1 MTFSRVFLKIANFVV
16 SLVVFLA
23 LFAFGAFAVYALWDN
38 EQVYSAVADAKAD
51 MLRLKPT
58 ADDADATPSFDQLL
72 KINPDVCAW
81 LTLDNTEIDYPVVRG
96 TDNLHYVNTDVFG
109 DYALSGSIFLDC
121 RNSRDF
127 SDPYSVLYG
136 HHMANHLMFGDL
148 DLYKDPS
155 FFAEN
160 PSGRLLLPDG
170 EYDLDIFACLLVNA
184 GDNVIFN
191 PTRRQTGNTSQ
202 LLQYVRD
209 NALNLRSET
218 LDALAVAESPRVLAL
233 TTCASEFTD
242 ARTIVLAAVKAAS

>member
-160 PSGRLLLPDG
+160 PSGRLLRPDG

-191 PTRRQTGNTSQ
+191 PTRRQTGNTNQ

-218 LDALAVAESPRVLAL
+218 LDALAAAESPRVLAL